1 MEQPIV
7 LCGLGR
13 VGWRVLEYLQAAN
26 LPVVVVDTICRA
38 DDPRLRGVRLVS
50 GDCRSREVLVAANVE
65 QARGVLILTGDDL
78 LNVSAALM
86 VRALNPDVR
95 IVLRMFNQNLLA
107 RLGQAVRNVFALST
121 SLLTAPILAMTAITG
136 QGLGRF
142 HLDGADDERRHV
154 AELQIVPASEF

>member
-26 LPVVVVDTICRA
+26 LPVVIVDTTCHA
-38 DDPRLRGVRLVS
+38 DDPRLRGVRLIT
-50 GDCRSREVLVAANVE
+50 GDCRRREILEAAGVA

-78 LNVSAALM
+78 LNISATLM

-95 IVLRMFNQNLLA
+95 IVLRMFNQNLMG
-107 RLGQAVRNVFALST
+107 RLGHAVRNIFALST
-121 SLLTAPILAMTAITG
+121 SMLTAPLLAMTAMTR
-136 QGLGRF
+136 QGLAAF
-142 HLDGADDERRHV
+142 
-154 AELQIVPASEF
+154 